1 MAKLLSDSRLDRKNI
16 LNNPYAV
23 DYIYH
28 EVGLKGFEFDGEYK
42 YTIDQVV
49 NFFEVDLRTIRRYL
63 AEYGDELGQ
72 NGYQV
77 LTGEKLKEFVSNFA
91 SDINVTRKT
100 RNLGIFNF
108 KALLNL
114 GMLLVESERARLLR
128 NLILNVVIDVIA
140 KKTGGDTKY
149 INQRDESYLISLYA
163 GQNYRVD
170 YINALKECVDIGNYK
185 YAIYTNK
192 IYKSIFKEHSQE
204 YKQLLNLKKE
214 DKVRDTLYSEV
225 LTTIA
230 MYEAGLADRLRKKS
244 NELKRKLTTE
254 EVDVIFTEFENDPAW
269 KPQLDSVRIKMASR
283 DYGLRSITH
292 PELKDYITPLN
303 TEEFERF
310 LGEKSMELAKRI
322 EKYQGVFKRLKD
334 K

>member
-23 DYIYH
+23 NYIYN

-91 SDINVTRKT
+91 SDIHVTRKI

-114 GMLLVESERARLLR
+114 GMLLVVREL
-128 NLILNVVIDVIA
+128 
-140 KKTGGDTKY
+140 
-149 INQRDESYLISLYA
+149 
-163 GQNYRVD
+163 D
-170 YINALKECVDIGNYK
+170 Y
-185 YAIYTNK
+185 
-192 IYKSIFKEHSQE
+192 
-204 YKQLLNLKKE
+204 
-214 DKVRDTLYSEV
+214 
-225 LTTIA
+225 
-230 MYEAGLADRLRKKS
+230 
-244 NELKRKLTTE
+244 
-254 EVDVIFTEFENDPAW
+254 
-269 KPQLDSVRIKMASR
+269 
-283 DYGLRSITH
+283 
-292 PELKDYITPLN
+292 
-303 TEEFERF
+303 
-310 LGEKSMELAKRI
+310 
-322 EKYQGVFKRLKD
+322 
-334 K
+334 